1 MNNTATVEADAK
13 NLALAAPST
22 TGFIKSVQGLIVKDF
37 PRSKQGRKWVE
48 ASKEE
53 ARAQFIANGVP
64 DETLAKWGLKPR
76 DKPRDKASASKE
88 PEAKEPADPD
98 DAALADL
105 AKAAPETETKTETKT
120 DTKTETKQ
128 APRPAPKQA
137 AASKAG

>member
-13 NLALAAPST
+13 NLAPAAPST

-64 DETLAKWGLKPR
+64 DETLVKWGLKPR
-76 DKPRDKASASKE
+76 DKASASKEPEAKE

-105 AKAAPETETKTETKT
+105 AKAETKAETKH
-120 DTKTETKQ
+120 
-128 APRPAPKQA
+128 ASRPAPKQA